1 MKPSV
6 VAVAAAVLARR
17 VSSEGYENDMHD
29 CCVGVPLRIGY
40 FAEDLPPYQYY
51 DPGTN
56 VRSGGLVDLSELIT
70 DTMGYDVAWVDMG
83 VTGGDSPVSQGAR
96 AFAMI
101 GAGQIDLTLSS
112 PSFGYGPEAIPGAA
126 ESQFLTT
133 VPLVDL
139 ETRAMIR
146 KKTSKRR
153 IFSVFDPFDLN
164 LWLAILGALIVSA
177 GFLYVL
183 DQLDPREAHV
193 NAGPG
198 GFMAWLYH
206 ATSVLLDGDEY
217 EWRSAA
223 ARLFRIGLLFL
234 ALVTTSTYTASLA
247 AVLTTERYELVGPT
261 TFQDLRE
268 STGCFLYEAHASG
281 WAGNLVRR
289 AVAPPASYAW
299 NERVDYCQAI
309 LDEETADVV
318 MLDFVSARDVLLEN
332 CDTRFLL
339 PLSLP
344 GVYLLGVVAPGNFA
358 LQRNLSLAIASS
370 KKDPRFLEIFSDAFR
385 ADGSCEKMDTDE
397 EDVLK
402 ITLRSMEGT
411 FLILAAFF
419 AASLVAAF
427 LERWGFFPDCF
438 QVRQAAK
445 RVSKEGL
452 RGLKRAQSSFMQRQS
467 SFRSGL
473 PGLAQRFSQSSSPR
487 SSGVSSTAASAASSL
502 RTGDRS
508 VAFRPDPPTTAQ
520 PAADGAHD
528 PFDKFRA
535 QVEDALEE
543 LHTLT
548 PLTTPLVAVPL
559 PEERTPRHYEDFA
572 PAQPRFP

>member
-29 CCVGVPLRIGY
+29 CCVGAPLRVGY

-51 DPGTN
+51 DPGTH

-223 ARLFRIGLLFL
+223 AP
-234 ALVTTSTYTASLA
+234 SSAS
-247 AVLTTERYELVGPT
+247 V
-261 TFQDLRE
+261 
-268 STGCFLYEAHASG
+268 C
-281 WAGNLVRR
+281 
-289 AVAPPASYAW
+289 
-299 NERVDYCQAI
+299 
-309 LDEETADVV
+309 
-318 MLDFVSARDVLLEN
+318 
-332 CDTRFLL
+332 
-339 PLSLP
+339 
-344 GVYLLGVVAPGNFA
+344 
-358 LQRNLSLAIASS
+358 
-370 KKDPRFLEIFSDAFR
+370 
-385 ADGSCEKMDTDE
+385 
-397 EDVLK
+397 
-402 ITLRSMEGT
+402 
-411 FLILAAFF
+411 
-419 AASLVAAF
+419 
-427 LERWGFFPDCF
+427 
-438 QVRQAAK
+438 
-445 RVSKEGL
+445 
-452 RGLKRAQSSFMQRQS
+452 
-467 SFRSGL
+467 
-473 PGLAQRFSQSSSPR
+473 SSSR
-487 SSGVSSTAASAASSL
+487 W
-502 RTGDRS
+502 
-508 VAFRPDPPTTAQ
+508 
-520 PAADGAHD
+520 
-528 PFDKFRA
+528 
-535 QVEDALEE
+535 
-543 LHTLT
+543 
-548 PLTTPLVAVPL
+548 
-559 PEERTPRHYEDFA
+559 
-572 PAQPRFP
+572 